1 MIDLLNVPNPDEKI
15 KMIVNE
21 AILKKRALIEQTNNE
36 LEDLKRQEA
45 SGIYYSPMDAKSG
58 SEATMTYVTMA
69 ILSII
74 NDVLHGFQAATKYMK
89 NTAIAVETERNGRNG
104 RNESQMDGKARGYT
118 DTDSIKKQADVL
130 NKLIGGANEQ
140 IKKLTASNA
149 TASKPIDSNA
159 IDSNASIGNVSKDL
173 SVSTLGDESKELAI
187 KAFTVMK
194 DIGEVGFK
202 TGVKWTGDVM
212 VKLVDVV
219 MDMTGEANLLDTPL
233 DELSPELNKKVL
245 LLAGVLK
252 ELSTNPATKEA
263 VKEIAQAV
271 AVTMIEILKEIRP
284 QVNKVADQGTE
295 MLGEVSEK
303 FVSGATSTGIS
314 VIQAFIAEIPWV
326 GGIID
331 LFIAIGK
338 GFNTLTRTF
347 KVFMEKSGPMVI
359 TSAQTIKDTEAT
371 AEKGKERILGAVDNA
386 ANTLKEAS
394 RQDVASATTNAST
407 NASTNTDSINS
418 SPMKGGK
425 YNIKLA
431 HSKIQNGGKRL
442 RKTMKMFH
450 TTLPKLSFTSS
461 NKPHKSNSSRKSSR
475 SDNRKTR
482 KRR

>member
-21 AILKKRALIEQTNNE
+21 AILKKRADIEQANNE

-45 SGIYYSPMDAKSG
+45 SGIYYSPIDAKSD
-58 SEATMTYVTMA
+58 SSSALTYVTVA

-89 NTAIAVETERNGRNG
+89 NTAIAVETERNGRNS
-104 RNESQMDGKARGYT
+104 SQMGGRARGYT

-130 NKLIGGANEQ
+130 TKLIGGANEQ

-149 TASKPIDSNA
+149 TASNP

-314 VIQAFIAEIPWV
+314 VIQAFLAEIPWV

-394 RQDVASATTNAST
+394 RQDVASATTNA
-407 NASTNTDSINS
+407 ATNTINS
-418 SPMKGGK
+418 SPMKGGS
-425 YNIKLA
+425 YNIKPV
-431 HSKIQNGGKRL
+431 HYKIQNGGKRL

-450 TTLPKLSFTSS
+450 STLPKLRFTSS
-461 NKPHKSNSSRKSSR
+461 NKPHKGNGSRKMSR
-475 SDNRKTR
+475 TDDRKTR
-482 KRR
+482 KRGSA

>member
-21 AILKKRALIEQTNNE
+21 AILKKREVIEQANNE

-45 SGIYYSPMDAKSG
+45 SGIYYSPIDAKSG
-58 SEATMTYVTMA
+58 SESTMTYVTVA

-89 NTAIAVETERNGRNG
+89 NTAIAVETERNGRND
-104 RNESQMDGKARGYT
+104 SQMGCKARGYT

-130 NKLIGGANEQ
+130 TKLIGGANEQ
-140 IKKLTASNA
+140 IKKLTASN
-149 TASKPIDSNA
+149 P

-194 DIGEVGFK
+194 DIGEVGLK
-202 TGVKWTGDVM
+202 TGIKWTGDVM

-295 MLGEVSEK
+295 MLEEVSGK

-326 GGIID
+326 GGIVD

-347 KVFMEKSGPMVI
+347 KVFMEKSGPMVV

-386 ANTLKEAS
+386 ANTLKEAN
-394 RQDVASATTNAST
+394 TNA
-407 NASTNTDSINS
+407 NTNTDSITS

-425 YNIKLA
+425 YNMKPV

-450 TTLPKLSFTSS
+450 TTLPKLTFTSA
-461 NKPHKSNSSRKSSR
+461 NKPHKGYGSRKSSR
-475 SDNRKTR
+475 SDDRKTR

>member
-21 AILKKRALIEQTNNE
+21 AILKKRALIEQANNE

-45 SGIYYSPMDAKSG
+45 SGIYYSPIDAKSG
-58 SEATMTYVTMA
+58 SESTVTYVTMA

-89 NTAIAVETERNGRNG
+89 NTAIAIETERNGRISTQVG
-104 RNESQMDGKARGYT
+104 GGQVGGGQDRRYKDV
-118 DTDSIKKQADVL
+118 DSIKKQADVL
-130 NKLIGGANEQ
+130 NKLIGGATEQ
-140 IKKLTASNA
+140 IKKLTG
-149 TASKPIDSNA
+149 
-159 IDSNASIGNVSKDL
+159 SNASTDNIPDETTNTTDTMVSTA
-173 SVSTLGDESKELAI
+173 STLGDESKELAI

-194 DIGEVGFK
+194 NIGEVGLK
-202 TGVKWTGDVM
+202 TGIKWTGDVM

-271 AVTMIEILKEIRP
+271 AVTMVEILKEIRP

-295 MLGEVSEK
+295 MLEEVSGK

-326 GGIID
+326 GGVVD

-347 KVFMEKSGPMVI
+347 KVFMDKSGPMVI

-371 AEKGKERILGAVDNA
+371 AVKGKDRILGAVDNA
-386 ANTLKEAS
+386 ATTLK
-394 RQDVASATTNAST
+394 DASANASD
-407 NASTNTDSINS
+407 NAITS

-425 YNIKLA
+425 KYNMKSV

-442 RKTMKMFH
+442 RKTMKLFH
-450 TTLPKLSFTSS
+450 TALPKLRFTSS
-461 NKPHKSNSSRKSSR
+461 NKPHKGNSSHKSSR
-475 SDNRKTR
+475 SDDKKTR

>member
-21 AILKKRALIEQTNNE
+21 AILKKRAEVENATNE
-36 LEDLKRQEA
+36 LEDLKRQSA
-45 SGIYYSPMDAKSG
+45 NGIYYSRTDATTG
-58 SEATMTYVTMA
+58 SSSALTYVTMA
-69 ILSII
+69 VLSII
-74 NDVLHGFQAATKYMK
+74 KDVLHGFQAATKYMK
-89 NTAIAVETERNGRNG
+89 DTAIAVETERNRSNG
-104 RNESQMDGKARGYT
+104 INGSIGIIGSNGSQMGGKARGYT

-140 IKKLTASNA
+140 IKKLTASNNSSA
-149 TASKPIDSNA
+149 ETNDTSDRTNTT
-159 IDSNASIGNVSKDL
+159 VST
-173 SVSTLGDESKELAI
+173 VSTLGDEIEEFAI
-187 KAFTVMK
+187 KALTVVK
-194 DIGEVGFK
+194 DLGEAGLK
-202 TGVKWTGDVM
+202 TGIKWTGDIM

-219 MDMTGEANLLDTPL
+219 MDMTGEANILDTPI
-233 DELSPELNKKVL
+233 DELSPELNKQVL

-252 ELSTNPATKEA
+252 EMSTNPATKEA

-295 MLGEVSEK
+295 MLGEVSGK

-326 GGIID
+326 GGIVD

-371 AEKGKERILGAVDNA
+371 AVKGKDRILGAVDNVA
-386 ANTLKEAS
+386 TTLKEAN
-394 RQDVASATTNAST
+394 RQDVASGATVNANAS
-407 NASTNTDSINS
+407 ASASASASATDTGS
-418 SPMKGGK
+418 MKGGS
-425 YNIKLA
+425 YNKKHI
-431 HSKIQNGGKRL
+431 HYKIQRGGTRL
-442 RKTMKMFH
+442 RTTMKIFH
-450 TTLPKLSFTSS
+450 HTLPKLPFVSS
-461 NKPHKSNSSRKSSR
+461 NKPHKSNRT
-475 SDNRKTR
+475 RKTN
-482 KRR
+482 RREDKK

>member
-21 AILKKRALIEQTNNE
+21 AILKKRAVIEQANNE
-36 LEDLKRQEA
+36 LEDLKRQDA

-104 RNESQMDGKARGYT
+104 RNNNQMGGQARGYT

-140 IKKLTASNA
+140 IKKLAASNA
-149 TASKPIDSNA
+149 TDSNA
-159 IDSNASIGNVSKDL
+159 TDNIPVSNAAFGNVSKDL

-202 TGVKWTGDVM
+202 TGIKWTGDVM

-347 KVFMEKSGPMVI
+347 KVFMEKSGPMVV
-359 TSAQTIKDTEAT
+359 TGAQTIKDTEAT

-394 RQDVASATTNAST
+394 RQDVTNA
-407 NASTNTDSINS
+407 NATTNTDSINS

-425 YNIKLA
+425 YNIKLV

-450 TTLPKLSFTSS
+450 TTLPKLTFTST
-461 NKPHKSNSSRKSSR
+461 NKQHKSNSSRKSSR
-475 SDNRKTR
+475 SDERKTR

>member
-21 AILKKRALIEQTNNE
+21 AILKKRAVIEQANNE

-45 SGIYYSPMDAKSG
+45 SGIYYSPMDGKSG
-58 SEATMTYVTMA
+58 SESDAKTDTKSTMTYVTVA

-104 RNESQMDGKARGYT
+104 RNDSQMGGKARGYT

-130 NKLIGGANEQ
+130 TKLIGGANEQ

-149 TASKPIDSNA
+149 TASNATASNP
-159 IDSNASIGNVSKDL
+159 IDSNASIGNVSRDL

-194 DIGEVGFK
+194 DIGEVGLK
-202 TGVKWTGDVM
+202 TGIKWTGDV
-212 VKLVDVV
+212 
-219 MDMTGEANLLDTPL
+219 TGEANLLDTPL

-295 MLGEVSEK
+295 MLQEVSEK

-326 GGIID
+326 GGIVD

-371 AEKGKERILGAVDNA
+371 AVKGKERILGAVDNA
-386 ANTLKEAS
+386 ANTLKDAN
-394 RQDVASATTNAST
+394 TNAST
-407 NASTNTDSINS
+407 NASANTDSITS
-418 SPMKGGK
+418 SPMTGGK
-425 YNIKLA
+425 YNMKPV

-450 TTLPKLSFTSS
+450 TTLPKLTFTSA
-461 NKPHKSNSSRKSSR
+461 NKPHKGYGSRKSSR
-475 SDNRKTR
+475 SDDKKTR